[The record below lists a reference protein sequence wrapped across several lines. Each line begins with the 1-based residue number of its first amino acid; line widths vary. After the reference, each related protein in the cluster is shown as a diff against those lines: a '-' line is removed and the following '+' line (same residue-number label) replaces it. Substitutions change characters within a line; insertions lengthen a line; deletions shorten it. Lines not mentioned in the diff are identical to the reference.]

1 MRVVI
6 QRVKEARVS
15 VEGQSV
21 ADISKG
27 LLLLVGVSARDTEA
41 DLRYAAEKIKALRI
55 FEDENKKMNLDVKQV
70 KGEVLSVP
78 QFTLFG
84 DARKGN
90 RPSFIGAAEPVFAQM
105 MWDKFNVFLT
115 EGAQPVKTGRFGAK
129 MHVELINDGPVT
141 ILLDT
146 EEK

>member
-6 QRVKEARVS
+6 QRVKKANIS
-15 VEGQSV
+15 VGGQLI
-21 ADISKG
+21 AGIDKG
-27 LLLLVGVSARDTEA
+27 LLLLIGLSADDTET
-41 DLRYAAEKIKALRI
+41 DLCYAAEKIKGLRV

-70 KGEVLSVP
+70 KGEILSVP

-84 DARKGN
+84 DIRNGK

-105 MWDKFNVFLT
+105 MWEKFNVFLS

-129 MHVELINDGPVT
+129 MQVELINDGPVT

-146 EEK
+146 KQR